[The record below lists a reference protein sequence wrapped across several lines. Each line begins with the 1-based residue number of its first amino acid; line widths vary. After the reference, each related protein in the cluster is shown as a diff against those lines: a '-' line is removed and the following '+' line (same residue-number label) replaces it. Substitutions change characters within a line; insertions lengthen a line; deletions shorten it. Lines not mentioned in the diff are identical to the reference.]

1 MPADIHALAVEAE
14 KSAEALA
21 TALAHEGASEPTVK
35 QITTCA
41 DIFRQVVQALGK
53 GQEETGDEEP
63 AGEPASIDQAAG
75 ETGEA
80 MQSAAA
86 QRNA

>member
-1 MPADIHALAVEAE
+1 MPQDIHALALEAE

-41 DIFRQVVQALGK
+41 DIFRQVVEALGR

-63 AGEPASIDQAAG
+63 AGGGSIDQAAA
-75 ETGEA
+75 ETNEA
-80 MQSAAA
+80 MAGAAA
-86 QRNA
+86 KRNA